1 MMGHGFPWPM
11 ILVLGLLASTTIA
24 VAVLIRVFTRP
35 AELRNQG
42 AAANLAS
49 ATSRRVAVRHD
60 TERDTYVVI
69 PDISGY
75 TNFLR
80 LTRFAADHAH
90 YVVTELLEAI
100 LTAAQPPLLATRV
113 EGDSVMFYVT
123 STRGDPAQGVSGSA
137 VADAVVAMVGA
148 FFERRTALIRSNLC
162 PCNACE
168 RIAELT
174 IKVVVHR
181 GSILHYRLGGLDDL
195 SGLSVIEAHRLL
207 KNSVSSS
214 TYVLVSDAAADEV
227 HLPWQCEAHR
237 EHYEDV
243 GELNCELYVLDA
255 GEVSSDARV
264 TGSRTLDLLG
274 KLSRNVR
281 NLSPSS
287 SAG

>member
-1 MMGHGFPWPM
+1 MMGYGIPWPM
-11 ILVLGLLASTTIA
+11 ILAIGLLASTAIA

-35 AELRNQG
+35 AELRRQG
-42 AAANLAS
+42 AAANLAD
-49 ATSRRVAVRHD
+49 ATLRRVAGRRD
-60 TERDTYVVI
+60 TGRDTYVVI

-90 YVVTELLEAI
+90 YVVTELLEAM

-113 EGDSVMFYVT
+113 EGDSVMFYAT
-123 STRGDPAQGVSGSA
+123 TTRGDPAHGVSGSA
-137 VADAVVAMVGA
+137 VADAVVAMLMA
-148 FFERRTALIRSNLC
+148 FFERRTALIRNNLC

-181 GSILHYRLGGLDDL
+181 GPILHYSLGGLDDL

-207 KNSVSSS
+207 KNSVSSP

-227 HLPWQCEAHR
+227 SLPWQREAHR
-237 EHYEDV
+237 EYYEDV

-255 GEVSSDARV
+255 GEVIGDTRV
-264 TGSRTLDLLG
+264 TGSRALDLMR

-281 NLSPSS
+281 NLSASS
-287 SAG
+287 PAV